1 MTVITTLGLAQDQDA
16 PHIAEM
22 SRDLIEHG
30 LGWSWTP
37 ARVGQFIRGRDSTAV
52 VARRDARLAAFALMH
67 IGDESAHLNLL
78 AVAPEHQRQGLG
90 IRMLEWLD
98 LTATECGVFRMNLE
112 LRFRNAGARAFYERM
127 GFTETGR
134 TPGYYRG
141 VETALRMTR
150 DLARRSAQ

>member
-1 MTVITTLGLAQDQDA
+1 MAVITTLGLAHGRDA
-16 PHIAEM
+16 LSIAEM

-37 ARVGQFIRGRDSTAV
+37 ARVRQFICGKDSTV
-52 VARRDARLAAFALMH
+52 IVARRDARLAAFALMH
-67 IGDESAHLNLL
+67 IGEESAHLNLL
-78 AVAPEHQRQGLG
+78 AVGPEHRRQGLG

-112 LRFRNAGARAFYERM
+112 VRFRNTDARAFYERA
-127 GFTETGR
+127 GFTEIGR

-150 DLARRSAQ
+150 DLARRPAQ